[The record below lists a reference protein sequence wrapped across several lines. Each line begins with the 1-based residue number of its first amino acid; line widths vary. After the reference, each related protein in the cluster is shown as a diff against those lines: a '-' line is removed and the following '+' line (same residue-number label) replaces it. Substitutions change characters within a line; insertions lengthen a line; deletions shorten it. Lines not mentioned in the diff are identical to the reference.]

1 MNAIR
6 LALRAT
12 MLGAHD
18 KMRPF
23 LRDNRNPLQAV
34 AKGQGMIIL
43 RSPALH
49 FLGGAVLLL
58 LLSSIPRPLSAAHA
72 KAKPPAAAAQAKK
85 GTAAAPAAAASAKP
99 GTGQALKLGQFDDWI
114 AYATPGAKK
123 ICYALSIPKER
134 LPKNLNR
141 DPGYLFVSYR
151 PDEKVRGEI
160 AVVMG
165 FAVKENAP
173 AEAVLGGN
181 MFELAGKDTSLFV
194 HNAAEEGTMLAAMKR
209 GGSLVVK
216 ASSKRGNATT
226 DRFSLAGI
234 AQALDTAEK
243 ACK

>member
-1 MNAIR
+1 
-6 LALRAT
+6 
-12 MLGAHD
+12 
-18 KMRPF
+18 
-23 LRDNRNPLQAV
+23 
-34 AKGQGMIIL
+34 MIIL
-43 RSPALH
+43 RSPALR
-49 FLGGAVLLL
+49 FLGGAALLL
-58 LLSSIPRPLSAAHA
+58 LLFWIPGPL
-72 KAKPPAAAAQAKK
+72 
-85 GTAAAPAAAASAKP
+85 AAAPAKPKPQAATAPANKAAAAAPATASAKP

-123 ICYALSIPKER
+123 ICYALSVPKER

-165 FAVKENAP
+165 FAVKENSP
-173 AEAVLGGN
+173 AEALLGSN
-181 MFELAGKDTSLFV
+181 KFELAGKDTSLFV

-216 ASSKRGNATT
+216 ASSKRGNETT

-234 AQALDTAEK
+234 VQALDRAEK
-243 ACK
+243 ECK

>member
-1 MNAIR
+1 MNGIR
-6 LALRAT
+6 VARAPQCQ
-12 MLGAHD
+12 APID

-23 LRDNRNPLQAV
+23 LRDNRNLPIAV

-43 RSPALH
+43 RSPTLR
-49 FLGGAVLLL
+49 FLGSVVLILFL
-58 LLSSIPRPLSAAHA
+58 WIPRPLSAATA
-72 KAKPPAAAAQAKK
+72 KAKPQSTTAQAKK
-85 GTAAAPAAAASAKP
+85 STADAAPTASTKP

-123 ICYALSIPKER
+123 VCYALSVPKER

-173 AEAVLGGN
+173 AQALLGSS

-209 GGSLVVK
+209 GGSLLVK

-234 AQALDTAEK
+234 VQALDTAEK

>member
-1 MNAIR
+1 
-6 LALRAT
+6 
-12 MLGAHD
+12 
-18 KMRPF
+18 
-23 LRDNRNPLQAV
+23 
-34 AKGQGMIIL
+34 MIIL

-58 LLSSIPRPLSAAHA
+58 LLSSIPRPLSAAPA

>member
-1 MNAIR
+1 
-6 LALRAT
+6 
-12 MLGAHD
+12 
-18 KMRPF
+18 
-23 LRDNRNPLQAV
+23 
-34 AKGQGMIIL
+34 MIIL

-58 LLSSIPRPLSAAHA
+58 LLSSIPRPLSAAPA

-85 GTAAAPAAAASAKP
+85 GTAAAPAATASAKP

>member
-1 MNAIR
+1 
-6 LALRAT
+6 
-12 MLGAHD
+12 
-18 KMRPF
+18 
-23 LRDNRNPLQAV
+23 
-34 AKGQGMIIL
+34 MIIL
-43 RSPALH
+43 RSPALR
-49 FLGGAVLLL
+49 FLSGAVLLL
-58 LLSSIPRPLSAAHA
+58 LLSSLPRSV
-72 KAKPPAAAAQAKK
+72 AAAPKPQAAATQAKK
-85 GTAAAPAAAASAKP
+85 ATAAAPAASTSATKP
-99 GTGQALKLGQFDDWI
+99 GTGQALKLGQFDDWV

-165 FAVKENAP
+165 FAVKENSP
-173 AEAVLGGN
+173 AEAVLGSTK
-181 MFELAGKDTSLFV
+181 FELAGKDTSLFV

-216 ASSKRGNATT
+216 ASSKRGNETT

-234 AQALDTAEK
+234 VQALDRAEK
-243 ACK
+243 ECK

>member
-1 MNAIR
+1 
-6 LALRAT
+6 
-12 MLGAHD
+12 
-18 KMRPF
+18 
-23 LRDNRNPLQAV
+23 
-34 AKGQGMIIL
+34 MIIL

-58 LLSSIPRPLSAAHA
+58 LLSSIPRPLSAAPA

-114 AYATPGAKK
+114 AYATPGAKR

>member
-1 MNAIR
+1 
-6 LALRAT
+6 
-12 MLGAHD
+12 
-18 KMRPF
+18 
-23 LRDNRNPLQAV
+23 
-34 AKGQGMIIL
+34 MIIL
-43 RSPALH
+43 RSPALR
-49 FLGGAVLLL
+49 FLGGAALLL
-58 LLSSIPRPLSAAHA
+58 LLFWIPGPLAAA
-72 KAKPPAAAAQAKK
+72 PAKPKPQAATAPANKAA
-85 GTAAAPAAAASAKP
+85 AAAPAATSAKP

-123 ICYALSIPKER
+123 ICYALSVPKER

-165 FAVKENAP
+165 FAVKENSP
-173 AEAVLGGN
+173 AEALLGSN
-181 MFELAGKDTSLFV
+181 KFELAGKDTSLFV

-216 ASSKRGNATT
+216 ASSKRGNETT

-234 AQALDTAEK
+234 VQALDRAEK
-243 ACK
+243 ECK

>member
-1 MNAIR
+1 MIIARSLVLR
-6 LALRAT
+6 LSA
-12 MLGAHD
+12 
-18 KMRPF
+18 
-23 LRDNRNPLQAV
+23 AV
-34 AKGQGMIIL
+34 AIG
-43 RSPALH
+43 
-49 FLGGAVLLL
+49 LLAGV
-58 LLSSIPRPLSAAHA
+58 PRPLPAEAAPA
-72 KAKPPAAAAQAKK
+72 KAKPATPAKPAKK
-85 GTAAAPAAAASAKP
+85 EAGPAPSAAPAKGAPAKG

-123 ICYALSIPKER
+123 ICYALSVPKER

-141 DPGYLFVSYR
+141 DPGYIFVSYR

-165 FAVKENAP
+165 YSVKEDAP
-173 AEAVLGGN
+173 AQAVLGSTS
-181 MFELAGKDTSLFV
+181 FQLAGKDSSLFV
-194 HNAAEEGTMLAAMKR
+194 HNAAEEGTMLAAMKK

-234 AQALDTAEK
+234 AQAIDQAEK